1 MHPTHNSSVRLVE
14 RLAISVACAVSLAVV
29 ASACVSRPPRVPP
42 PSVTAARTVADD
54 VVGQATPGIDRADA
68 LEADR
73 RAREISLRV
82 RNLDCRSLGVGSAV
96 AVDEGLIV
104 TNRHVVEGARLL
116 EVTTWDGRTFEVE
129 ASEVALGQDLAVLR
143 VGADL
148 PATAVRGIDPAPGD
162 EVFAVGFP
170 GGGPFER
177 LRGRVV
183 DYVDGSVFGQDGRV
197 MRVTIPVRRG
207 NSGGAVLNSRGEMV
221 GVVFAI
227 ERSTGHGL
235 AIPMSELDGTIA
247 RSAFVP
253 ATQGC

>member
-1 MHPTHNSSVRLVE
+1 MRPTLNSSVRLVE
-14 RLAISVACAVSLAVV
+14 RLPVAACAISFVV
-29 ASACVSRPPRVPP
+29 ASGCASGPPPAPPPPITVAAAATRDSVPP
-42 PSVTAARTVADD
+42 AAP
-54 VVGQATPGIDRADA
+54 ATGGPNA

-96 AVDEGLIV
+96 AIGESLIV

-116 EVTTWDGRTFEVE
+116 EVTTWDGRTFTVE
-129 ASEVALGQDLAVLR
+129 TSEVALGQDLAVLR

-148 PATAVRGIDPAPGD
+148 PATAVRGAEPAPGD

-183 DYVDGSVFGQDGRV
+183 DYVDGSVFGEAGRV
-197 MRVTIPVRRG
+197 MRVTIPVRQG
-207 NSGGAVLNSRGEMV
+207 NSGGAVLNGRGEMV

-227 ERSTGHGL
+227 ERRTGHGL
-235 AIPMSELDGTIA
+235 VIPISGLDA
-247 RSAFVP
+247 AVERSAFVP